1 MNSNVII
8 LLLIIH
14 FSLVVL
20 STQCCKSKKLR
31 SCCGTGNCNIFC
43 CNCPCKLSCE
53 STIIGDYDADSY
65 NLDYDKREILS
76 KRRFHAMNMFE
87 KIDLNKDKRISF
99 NEAKKFL
106 YENNPKLGIHLE
118 NYGWFKQID
127 TNNDSILSPFELDV
141 SLIGH

>member
-31 SCCGTGNCNIFC
+31 SCCGTRNCNIFC

-53 STIIGDYDADSY
+53 STISGDYDADSF

-76 KRRFHAMNMFE
+76 KRRFHAM
-87 KIDLNKDKRISF
+87 KIQIRSINSSSTLTQKAKASFQIQLKLAINLINLIS
-99 NEAKKFL
+99 
-106 YENNPKLGIHLE
+106 
-118 NYGWFKQID
+118 W
-127 TNNDSILSPFELDV
+127 T
-141 SLIGH
+141 

>member
-1 MNSNVII
+1 MKSYGII

-20 STQCCKSKKLR
+20 SSQCCKSKKLR
-31 SCCGTGNCNIFC
+31 SCCGHGCNIFC

-53 STIIGDYDADSY
+53 SAISGDYDADPF

-76 KRRFHAMNMFE
+76 KRRFHAINMFE
-87 KIDLNKDKRISF
+87 KIDLNKDKAISF

-106 YENNPKLGIHLE
+106 FEISPKLGIHWSE

-127 TNNDSILSPFELDV
+127 TNNDSILSPFEFDF
-141 SLIGH
+141 SLIEH